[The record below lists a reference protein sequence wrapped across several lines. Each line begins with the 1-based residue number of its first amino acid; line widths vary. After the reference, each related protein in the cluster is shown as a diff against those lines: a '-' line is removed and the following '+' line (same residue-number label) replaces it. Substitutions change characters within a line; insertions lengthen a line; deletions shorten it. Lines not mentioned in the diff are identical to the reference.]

1 MILALVV
8 INGILRNDNIE
19 YIYENKLDAYIL
31 NRKQAT
37 EAKTYKKNNKPFSKH
52 NFKYYHKNNLYI
64 CPDNKKLPYQKTYKY
79 KGKIREQYCSNGSL
93 NCPDQL
99 KCSGKNR
106 VKIITDYG
114 GASVRRM
121 SLKMEKSEAKF
132 EFSKT
137 QRDR

>member
-1 MILALVV
+1 MHI
-8 INGILRNDNIE
+8 
-19 YIYENKLDAYIL
+19 
-31 NRKQAT
+31 
-37 EAKTYKKNNKPFSKH
+37 TYKKNNKPFSKH
-52 NFKYYHKNNLYI
+52 NFKYDHKNNLYI

-79 KGKIREQYCSNGSL
+79 KGKIREQYYSNGSL